1 MGVQLYRQRKRL
13 ITVGEKKGR
22 LYCLPFITFSS
33 SSFSCSIVRSSG
45 ISTST
50 CSFILCIIIELKR
63 RGRKLDDILG
73 QIDNPVVKKELA
85 KNLQYKFENGQ
96 SFTLEEWNQWRE
108 EGWRKVFEE
117 LKKRKD

>member
-1 MGVQLYRQRKRL
+1 MVEIVADDILRRL
-13 ITVGEKKGR
+13 SKGR
-22 LYCLPFITFSS
+22 ITLPALKEA
-33 SSFSCSIVRSSG
+33 
-45 ISTST
+45 
-50 CSFILCIIIELKR
+50 ILDYKTLE
-63 RGRKLDDILG
+63 RKLDDILG